1 MVVHFLFFRP
11 LNITPHDVSFST
23 DRQTHLNIIS
33 CFYRGNKTRAGFL
46 GEENVKL
53 VSSTHTLSHF
63 NNYIYFLLQTQEL
76 MKCWTSPH
84 SLSCVIRT
92 WWTLHYS
99 LLVRSWIKLTLVTD
113 ESSRHEDN
121 MCDCGLALRC
131 ENKTSIDDWTT
142 ALYGTP
148 LNSSPS
154 QTNHCSFAYT
164 T

>member
-1 MVVHFLFFRP
+1 MRILKRILLWKRARVEHLCKRGSGCSFPVLQASKYHTAWRQFFHWQ
-11 LNITPHDVSFST
+11 TP
-23 DRQTHLNIIS
+23 LNIIS

-53 VSSTHTLSHF
+53 VSSTHTLSHL

-76 MKCWTSPH
+76 MKCRTSPH

-131 ENKTSIDDWTT
+131 ENKT
-142 ALYGTP
+142 
-148 LNSSPS
+148 
-154 QTNHCSFAYT
+154 
-164 T
+164 